1 MDFFLRWKIILPGAC
16 RSPRFLES
24 QSLNMFMSFSVLC
37 FVLTFFISDGCFHI
51 CHVCLRVTMTSL
63 IQGKITVICSRHIWI
78 GHFLIYHTS
87 KKGTLYVQI
96 CDKLY
101 YMKHWLHIMLV
112 CNNMNKVEISM
123 HMTVFSKG
131 FDMSFLSRVNNWTE
145 ISIYIVIVLWYRFN
159 FQ

>member
-1 MDFFLRWKIILPGAC
+1 MIGIRGI
-16 RSPRFLES
+16 EE
-24 QSLNMFMSFSVLC
+24 N
-37 FVLTFFISDGCFHI
+37 
-51 CHVCLRVTMTSL
+51 MTSL

-123 HMTVFSKG
+123 HMTVFPIHMCLEQITVILPCIN
-131 FDMSFLSRVNNWTE
+131 D
-145 ISIYIVIVLWYRFN
+145 VIVTRKQTWQIWKHPSEMKNVNTKHKTENDINIFN
-159 FQ
+159 DWDSRNRDMW